1 MLGRLLRAP
10 LARAGA
16 LLSPRVVAP
25 AAARTLAPPSLPL
38 PLAPPLLGGGQ
49 WRSIITVNVYSPSRR
64 GDFTSPQAYQ
74 AEVMKSEEIAL
85 NRFNRLLRNEV
96 ERGTIPKGGRP
107 QKRWSRFVKPYKR
120 RLLAKVYL
128 PHSGDH
134 DEAGQDHR
142 HEHHVDRRGRNRR
155 GNTQEDDAQY
165 LDQEHDEVRGGALGD
180 RVRELCGELQA

>member
-16 LLSPRVVAP
+16 LLSPRVAAP
-25 AAARTLAPPSLPL
+25 AACRALAAHSSLPL

-120 RLLAKVYL
+120 RLLAKANYRWKKHKARMDFYL
-128 PHSGDH
+128 RWI
-134 DEAGQDHR
+134 QF
-142 HEHHVDRRGRNRR
+142 RRMKEKG
-155 GNTQEDDAQY
+155 
-165 LDQEHDEVRGGALGD
+165 
-180 RVRELCGELQA
+180 

>member
-1 MLGRLLRAP
+1 MSSAIELVLAWPNLRVAAPLRRLRRLATSAPMLGRLLRAP

-16 LLSPRVVAP
+16 LLSPRVAAP
-25 AAARTLAPPSLPL
+25 AAARTLAAHSSLPL

-120 RLLAKVYL
+120 RLLAKANYRWKKHKARMDFYL
-128 PHSGDH
+128 RWI
-134 DEAGQDHR
+134 QF
-142 HEHHVDRRGRNRR
+142 RRMKEKG
-155 GNTQEDDAQY
+155 
-165 LDQEHDEVRGGALGD
+165 
-180 RVRELCGELQA
+180 